1 MFQLFSIVFVRYN
14 LRDSQHE
21 SLIVV
26 VEHQKTFSIVNI
38 LTFFHSYTQA
48 WRRLNQLG
56 FLNLHNFSFQS
67 LSGRK
72 ILKKSSGIDFSCE
85 MVLKYTQLQL
95 VFFQILWIF
104 SKKDL
109 LHFHHHPNSV
119 NSFFFAQ
126 SKNFVVQNLL
136 LSSFFGIKN
145 PELWW
150 KLQQKHLKL
159 AKGNLSRYTLMS
171 SNSL

>member
-119 NSFFFAQ
+119 HSFFCPIKKFCC
-126 SKNFVVQNLL
+126 SKLVAVK
-136 LSSFFGIKN
+136 FFWDK
-145 PELWW
+145 
-150 KLQQKHLKL
+150 K
-159 AKGNLSRYTLMS
+159 S
-171 SNSL
+171 